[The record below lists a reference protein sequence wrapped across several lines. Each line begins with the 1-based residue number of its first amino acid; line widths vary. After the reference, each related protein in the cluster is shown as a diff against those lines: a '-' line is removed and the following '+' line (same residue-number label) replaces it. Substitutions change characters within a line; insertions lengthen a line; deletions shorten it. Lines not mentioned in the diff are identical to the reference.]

1 MTFSENKS
9 LRHPFQEGPAIHSE
23 ARKTWTLNSAC
34 SASPGQTAIISFFV
48 ELHIYMNLR
57 IKTKFLL
64 FVSSV
69 LMSLMSCNTLI
80 KSVMPFCCSSC
91 YYRLWFKKKKK
102 QYSLGQL
109 AQVLGFACTAGPR
122 PLSPWGRWY
131 DTTDPSWLAQILG
144 PTCSV
149 RVREPWGWGT
159 QWCPNCLAWGPWAH
173 LCSGC
178 QVDFISWDLSDIY
191 STHSQCLSNL
201 KGKELLSVL
210 CWKYLITSYPKKWI
224 SVL

>member
-91 YYRLWFKKKKK
+91 YYRLWFKKKKNNTAWVSWPRFLGLPA
-102 QYSLGQL
+102 QQVPGPWAHGAGGMTRLTQVDWPRSLGPPVQC
-109 AQVLGFACTAGPR
+109 VFVSPEGGGP
-122 PLSPWGRWY
+122 SGV
-131 DTTDPSWLAQILG
+131 QIAWPGVLG
-144 PTCSV
+144 PTCAVGAKLISYHGTCQTFIQLIHSASV
-149 RVREPWGWGT
+149 ILREK
-159 QWCPNCLAWGPWAH
+159 NY
-173 LCSGC
+173 C
-178 QVDFISWDLSDIY
+178 QCCAENI
-191 STHSQCLSNL
+191 
-201 KGKELLSVL
+201 
-210 CWKYLITSYPKKWI
+210 
-224 SVL
+224 